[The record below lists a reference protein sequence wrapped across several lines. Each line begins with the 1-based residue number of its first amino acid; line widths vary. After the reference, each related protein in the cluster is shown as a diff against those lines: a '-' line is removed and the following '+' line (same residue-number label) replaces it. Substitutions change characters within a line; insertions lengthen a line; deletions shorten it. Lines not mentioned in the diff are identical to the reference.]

1 MPRMEGGA
9 IVAEVVILPEMLAA
23 GIEALQ
29 ESVGLS
35 EEDKCVA
42 VFLAMRAVEEIAV
55 MRDQHYGKPH

>member
-1 MPRMEGGA
+1 MPRMEGGSA
-9 IVAEVVILPEMLAA
+9 VGEVVILPEMLAA

-42 VFLAMRAVEEIAV
+42 VFLAMRGIEQIYA
-55 MRDQHYGKPH
+55 MRLVHEVIH

>member
-1 MPRMEGGA
+1 VG
-9 IVAEVVILPEMLAA
+9 EVVILPEMLAA

-42 VFLAMRAVEEIAV
+42 VFLAMRGIEQIDA
-55 MRDQHYGKPH
+55 MRLVHEVIH